1 MYTCIRV
8 SSHCF
13 PNEQLL
19 FEQYEAG
26 EGEESMASNNQ
37 SISLSS
43 PSFPFPLPPSSSLF
57 SFFPPLSPPFPSPS
71 PRPSSFLSPKD
82 ASESQQLQAEMEEL
96 RRQEDEFRKK
106 EEELAKKERVRNDIM
121 IVI

>member
-1 MYTCIRV
+1 MT
-8 SSHCF
+8 
-13 PNEQLL
+13 
-19 FEQYEAG
+19 
-26 EGEESMASNNQ
+26 
-37 SISLSS
+37 ISLYSR
-43 PSFPFPLPPSSSLF
+43 SFPFPLPPTSSLL
-57 SFFPPLSPPFPSPS
+57 SFFRSFVPFLPFLSPS
-71 PRPSSFLSPKD
+71 PRLSSFLSPKD